1 MIFWRRISP
10 LILVAAVLVAGAASC
25 VKPPDDEARKA
36 RLALSALRDIDKALK
51 WAPDEL
57 AAAAAALDEAE
68 KEVRS
73 QKSRLFLMRDYTKS
87 IELYARAA
95 EDTVLAKQAAL
106 AGKQRAEKNAREA
119 LDAALAA
126 VVHAQAALTIAP
138 VSRDSRASSDQLD
151 KQLDKAATRLDDVRN
166 LIVAEEYKDAA
177 QRAEEIRDQVASMP
191 VSYT

>member
-1 MIFWRRISP
+1 MSIKRMVFWRRISP

-36 RLALSALRDIDKALK
+36 RLALSDLRDVDKALK

-138 VSRDSRASSDQLD
+138 V
-151 KQLDKAATRLDDVRN
+151 
-166 LIVAEEYKDAA
+166 
-177 QRAEEIRDQVASMP
+177 
-191 VSYT
+191 